1 MCTTTTQLNASVANI
16 ETNDKEVPWK
26 DREPTA
32 MLANELVEDHPDR
45 PPPISSIG
53 QAKSVLKHLE
63 FDGVPAW
70 FLNRFHK
77 EIAPIVH
84 NIVCAD
90 LNNDFRQ
97 ISVLPQIAKVLG
109 KIQLM
114 LNRNELKIKTS
125 QHAFTENKST
135 VTVPRTG
142 TM

>member
-1 MCTTTTQLNASVANI
+1 
-16 ETNDKEVPWK
+16 
-26 DREPTA
+26 

-53 QAKSVLKHLE
+53 QVKSVLKHLNTKKATGV
-63 FDGVPAW
+63 DGVPAL
-70 FLNRFHK
+70 FLKRFL
-77 EIAPIVH
+77 EEMAPIVH
-84 NIVCAD
+84 NIICAD

-125 QHAFTENKST
+125 QDAFTENKSR